1 MTGIR
6 ISFDIEALVHENW
19 KNLPWRRRA
28 LAWVLRTR
36 KGSEAEAVR
45 RLKGGQVK

>member
-6 ISFDIEALVHENW
+6 IEIDWEGLVHENW
-19 KNLPWRRRA
+19 KNLPWWVRA
-28 LAWVLRTR
+28 RAFLLRTR

-45 RLKGGQVK
+45 RIREGRRP

>member
-6 ISFDIEALVHENW
+6 IVVDYEALVHENW
-19 KNLPWRRRA
+19 KRLPWRVRA
-28 LAWVLRTR
+28 RAWLLRTR

-45 RLKGGQVK
+45 RLRGEPPS